1 MRTGQRFLEG
11 FEAVQALPQDHVR
24 LRRLV
29 PGYRGRRSTSHDRT
43 RAVATAMSALAMG
56 LTKAA

>member
-1 MRTGQRFLEG
+1 MVV
-11 FEAVQALPQDHVR
+11 EALRRDHVR

-29 PGYRGRRSTSHDRT
+29 PGYRGRRGTSHDRT
-43 RAVATAMSALAMG
+43 RAVVTAMTVLAMG